1 MRSIVWIAALGL
13 VALPAM
19 AGTGATGAGGNSAGA
34 NSAPATT
41 AAAQPASAPAASS
54 KAAPAAAAAAP
65 STENELQQLRELI
78 EAQAKQLQEQND
90 QLREQQQ
97 QMQDLEDQ
105 VRASSASTTAENLAA
120 APVVGSPAPAIG
132 VPAFGVGTTETPDPA
147 GSRRS
152 VSLNPGVGGYGG
164 MDNPEEPTS
173 IHYKGVTLTPGG
185 FFAGETVWRQK
196 ALGADINTPFNNVPF
211 DGASSSHLNE
221 FYGSGRQ
228 SRISMLVE
236 GKLNNVKIGGYYE
249 MDFLGAG
256 ITSNN
261 NQSNS
266 YVMRQ
271 RQFWAQAAF
280 QNGWTFT
287 GGQMWSLLTET
298 THGMDNRTEAL
309 PMTIDAQY
317 NVGFSWNRQYAFR
330 VTKNFG
336 NKIWLG
342 FSVEDSQATLTVHG
356 NPTVTS
362 GGTEVPATTCTTVVA
377 GACTAIAVSATSAS
391 VVNATTTNNFLLG
404 QFGASGGL
412 YNPAG
417 NYAYNPSPDFII
429 KAVFEP
435 GFGHYEIF
443 GLASEERDRIFP
455 CANGGGAVAPSGSG
469 FPNTG
474 VPAGC
479 GGANVA
485 SAVGATNSTAG
496 IGGGGANARW
506 NFFAKKI
513 DFGVHFFGGTGIGRY
528 GSAGLADATVRPN
541 GSIVPLHNYQSL
553 ATLQFHVGKK
563 LDIYLNGGD
572 EYEGRAVYPNT
583 FPLTGADKPVG
594 YGGLPV
600 SFGGQPQVF
609 ANTGCWTEVQPIVA
623 PSTSNSLGVP
633 TGVGGSTGFIPG
645 VLANCTGDTRN
656 IIEGTAGFWYRFYS
670 GPKGRVQFGLQYSN
684 VYRETWEGTKTGSGF
699 GASGQPHSD
708 ENMALSSFRYYLP

>member
-1 MRSIVWIAALGL
+1 MRLIVWITALGL
-13 VALPAM
+13 IALPAT
-19 AGTGATGAGGNSAGA
+19 AGTGATGAGA
-34 NSAPATT
+34 NSATT
-41 AAAQPASAPAASS
+41 SSAAAAPAAQPSSAPAASS
-54 KAAPAAAAAAP
+54 KAAPAATPATTDTQ
-65 STENELQQLRELI
+65 SELQQLRALI
-78 EAQAKQLQEQND
+78 EAQTRQLQEQND

-97 QMQDLEDQ
+97 KMQELEDQ
-105 VRASSASTTAENLAA
+105 MNSSLSGSSGNLAA
-120 APVVGSPAPAIG
+120 APVAAAGPAIG
-132 VPAFGVGTTETPDPA
+132 VPAVSPFVTEAPDPA

-152 VSLNPGVGGYGG
+152 VSLNPGVDGYGG
-164 MDNPEEPTS
+164 MDNPSEPTS

-185 FFAGETVWRQK
+185 FFAAESVWRQK
-196 ALGADINTPFNNVPF
+196 ALGSDINTPFNNIPF
-211 DGASSSHLNE
+211 DGASNSHLTE
-221 FYGSGRQ
+221 FFGSGRQ

-236 GKLNNVKIGGYYE
+236 GKMANVKIGGYYE
-249 MDFLGAG
+249 MDFLSAG
-256 ITSNN
+256 TTSNN

-266 YVMRQ
+266 YTMRQ

-280 QNGWTFT
+280 SNGFTFT
-287 GGQMWSLLTET
+287 GGQQWSLITET

-317 NVGFSWNRQYAFR
+317 NVGFSWARQYGFR

-336 NKIWLG
+336 NKVWLG
-342 FSVEDSQATLTVHG
+342 LSVENPQATVTVHG

-362 GGTEVPATTCTTVVA
+362 GGTEVATCTTIVA
-377 GACTAIAVSATSAS
+377 GACTTFGAAT
-391 VVNATTTNNFLLG
+391 VNPTTTNNFLFG

-435 GFGHYEIF
+435 GFGHYELF
-443 GLASEERDRIFP
+443 GLASEFRDRTFP
-455 CANGGGAVAPSGSG
+455 CASGGGAVVPGG
-469 FPNTG
+469 VTGLTNTG

-479 GGANVA
+479 VGANVA
-485 SAVGATNSTAG
+485 STVGATNSNAAV
-496 IGGGGANARW
+496 GGGGANARW
-506 NFFAKKI
+506 NLFAKKV
-513 DFGVHFFGGTGIGRY
+513 DFGLHFFGGTGIGRY

-541 GSIVPLHNYQSL
+541 GSVVPLHNYQSL
-553 ATLQFHVGKK
+553 ATLQFHVGKN

-583 FPLTGADKPVG
+583 FPLAGANKPVG

-600 SFGGQPQVF
+600 TIGGQPQVF
-609 ANTGCWTEVQPIVA
+609 ANTGCWTEVQPTVA
-623 PSTSNSLGVP
+623 PGTTSLGVP
-633 TGVGGSTGFIPG
+633 NGLGGSTGFIPG
-645 VLANCTGDTRN
+645 ALGSCTGDTRS

-699 GASGQPHSD
+699 GSSGQPHSD
-708 ENMALSSFRYYLP
+708 ENMALTSFRYYLP

>member
-19 AGTGATGAGGNSAGA
+19 AGTGATGAGGNSVAA
-34 NSAPATT
+34 NSTASATT

-54 KAAPAAAAAAP
+54 KAAPAAAPASP
-65 STENELQQLRELI
+65 STENELQQLRDLI

-120 APVVGSPAPAIG
+120 APVAISAPAIG
-132 VPAFGVGTTETPDPA
+132 VPAIGIGTTETPDPA
-147 GSRRS
+147 GSTRS

-164 MDNPEEPTS
+164 MDNPEQPTS

-185 FFAGETVWRQK
+185 FFAAETVWRQK
-196 ALGADINTPFNNVPF
+196 ALGADINTPFNSIPF
-211 DGASSSHLNE
+211 DGASNTHTNE
-221 FYGSGRQ
+221 FFGSGRQ

-236 GKLNNVKIGGYYE
+236 GKLSNVKIGGYYE
-249 MDFLGAG
+249 TDFLSAG
-256 ITSNN
+256 TTSNN

-266 YVMRQ
+266 YTMRQ

-280 QNGWTFT
+280 NNGFTIT
-287 GGQMWSLLTET
+287 GGQQWSLLTET

-317 NVGFSWNRQYAFR
+317 NVGFTWARQYGFR

-342 FSVEDSQATLTVHG
+342 FSVESSQATVTVHG

-362 GGTEVPATTCTTVVA
+362 GGTEVATCTTIVA
-377 GACTAIAVSATSAS
+377 GACTTFGAAT
-391 VVNATTTNNFLLG
+391 VNATTTNNFLFG

-412 YNPAG
+412 YNPAA

-455 CANGGGAVAPSGSG
+455 CASGGGAVVPTGVVGLA
-469 FPNTG
+469 NTG
-474 VPAGC
+474 LPVGVGC
-479 GGANVA
+479 PGTATNVA
-485 SAVGATNSTAG
+485 STLGATNSSAG

-506 NFFAKKI
+506 SLFAKKI

-541 GSIVPLHNYQSL
+541 GSVVPLHNYQSL

-600 SFGGQPQVF
+600 SFGGVPQVF
-609 ANTGCWTEVQPIVA
+609 ANTGCWTEVQPTVA
-623 PSTSNSLGVP
+623 PGATSLGVP
-633 TGVGGSTGFIPG
+633 TGLGGSTGFIPG
-645 VLANCTGDTRN
+645 ALGSCTGDTRS

-684 VYRETWEGTKTGSGF
+684 IFRETWEGTKTVSGF
-699 GASGQPHSD
+699 GSSGQPHSD
-708 ENMALSSFRYYLP
+708 ENIALTSFRYYLP